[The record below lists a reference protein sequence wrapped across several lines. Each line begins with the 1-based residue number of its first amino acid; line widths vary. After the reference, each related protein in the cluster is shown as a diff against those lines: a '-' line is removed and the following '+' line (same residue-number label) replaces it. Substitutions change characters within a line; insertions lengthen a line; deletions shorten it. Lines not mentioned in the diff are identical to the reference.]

1 MSWRKKLMALAMFAL
16 PGGHPTQEREW
27 PQRRDVEIMLPLPN
41 WKRSGVAA
49 AKRAAAKRRR
59 KAKR

>member
-1 MSWRKKLMALAMFAL
+1 MSWRKKLMALAVFAL
-16 PGGHPTQEREW
+16 PGSYPTREREW
-27 PQRRDVEIMLPLPN
+27 LQPHEKEIMLPLPN

-49 AKRAAAKRRR
+49 AKRAAKRRR

>member
-1 MSWRKKLMALAMFAL
+1 MSLKKTLVALALGSL
-16 PGGHPTQEREW
+16 PKHSHPHL
-27 PQRRDVEIMLPLPN
+27 PPRRDVWMDQPLPN

-49 AKRAAAKRRR
+49 AKRAAKRRR

>member
-49 AKRAAAKRRR
+49 AKRAAKRRR

>member
-1 MSWRKKLMALAMFAL
+1 MSWRKKLMAVAMFAL
-16 PGGHPTQEREW
+16 SGSYPTWEREW
-27 PQRRDVEIMLPLPN
+27 LQPHEKGIMLPRPN

-49 AKRAAAKRRR
+49 ARRAAKRRR